1 MKRLTQAEMVARI
14 RVAHMQAPLSPQQV
28 RDLALAHVVTVD
40 AIAGPS
46 PTLQDAWDLAEAA
59 LTWSIVAEALRKRD
73 PGSADLA
80 AASAAMEMQSEV
92 AVAVIARYHRTG
104 RVGFT
109 GPELSQARAGLAWMD
124 ALAEAVDGRTAALCA
139 MECRR
144 RINVMRAER
153 REAVAA

>member
-1 MKRLTQAEMVARI
+1 MKRLTKAEMVARI

-40 AIAGPS
+40 AIAGAN

-59 LTWSIVAEALRKRD
+59 LTWSIVAVELRRRD
-73 PGSADLA
+73 PGNADLV
-80 AASAAMEMQSEV
+80 SALEAMALQSEV

-124 ALAEAVDGRTAALCA
+124 ALAEAVDGRTAAMA
-139 MECRR
+139 AVECRR
-144 RINVMRAER
+144 RINVMKAER
-153 REAVAA
+153 REAAAA